1 MTSCRMLYY
10 TDKFC
15 LSTLTESAQ
24 HPSFYKCYY
33 DISEGS
39 LFKTFPYFELLNPT
53 HYKHTVIYH

>member
-1 MTSCRMLYY
+1 MLYY

-15 LSTLTESAQ
+15 FSTLTESAQ